1 MAGSVH
7 DATNNQQFHHKSR
20 MFKWGI
26 SLNVVFIIAEAIAGV
41 AAGSLAL
48 LADAGHNLSDV
59 LGLLISWLALWL
71 SQKKPTKQRTY
82 GYKSSSILAAL
93 ANAVILL
100 VAVGGIIVEA
110 CQRWAHPQPT
120 SDWIV
125 IIVAAIGIV
134 INGLTALLFLK
145 DQQGDLNIRGAFMHM
160 AADAGVSLGVVIAG
174 FIALMTGW
182 QQLDAIVSLIIAVII
197 LIGTWS
203 LLRQSVNLALNAV
216 PNGIDIDQ
224 VKQIILADA
233 TVTDVHDLHVW
244 AMSTTEVAMTVH
256 VVRTTLANNNEFIEK
271 MNRELNQQF
280 KICHLTIQTE
290 LGKCTPELTDDSI

>member
-1 MAGSVH
+1 MAEHSQIA
-7 DATNNQQFHHKSR
+7 DNQQFQHKSR

-93 ANAVILL
+93 ANAVFLL

-110 CQRWAHPQPT
+110 IQRWAHPQPT

-134 INGLTALLFLK
+134 INGLTAVLFMK
-145 DQQGDLNIRGAFMHM
+145 DQHGDLNIRGAFLHM
-160 AADAGVSLGVVIAG
+160 AADAGVSLGVVVAG

-182 QQLDAIVSLIIAVII
+182 QQLDAIVSLVIAVII

-216 PNGIDIDQ
+216 PEGIDIDQ
-224 VKQIILADA
+224 VKKIIMAEL
-233 TVTDVHDLHVW
+233 TVADVHDLHVW

-256 VVRTTLANNNEFIEK
+256 VVRTTLADNNEFIEK
-271 MNRELNQQF
+271 MNRELNQGF

-290 LGKCTPELTDDSI
+290 LGKCSPELTDDSI

>member
-1 MAGSVH
+1 MVSS
-7 DATNNQQFHHKSR
+7 QQFQHKSR

-26 SLNVVFIIAEAIAGV
+26 SLNVIFIVAEAIAGV
-41 AAGSLAL
+41 TASSLAL

-71 SQKKPTKQRTY
+71 SQKGPTKQRTY

-93 ANAVILL
+93 ANAVFLL

-110 CQRWAHPQPT
+110 IQRWAHPQPT

-134 INGLTALLFLK
+134 INGLTAVLFMK
-145 DQQGDLNIRGAFMHM
+145 DQHGDLNIRGAFMHM

-174 FIALMTGW
+174 FVALMTGW
-182 QQLDAIVSLIIAVII
+182 QQLDAIVSLVIAVII
-197 LIGTWS
+197 LIGTWG

-216 PNGIDIDQ
+216 PEGIDIDQ
-224 VKQIILADA
+224 VRKIIMADP
-233 TVTDVHDLHVW
+233 TVANVHDLHVW

-256 VVRTTLANNNEFIEK
+256 VVRTTLADNNDFIEK
-271 MNRELNQQF
+271 MNRELNQGF

-290 LGKCTPELTDDSI
+290 LGKCSPELTDDSI